1 MTNIYV
7 GNLPRD
13 MSAEQ
18 LEQAFAAYGAVERV
32 SIITDRMTGQSRGF
46 AFVEMA
52 NESEAQKAIESL
64 NGTDLAGRTIT
75 VNLAKPKDEK
85 AGGGGGGGER
95 RGGGDEGRRW

>member
-13 MSAEQ
+13 MLAEQ

-46 AFVEMA
+46 AFIEMTD
-52 NESEAQKAIESL
+52 ESEAQKAIEGL
-64 NGTDLAGRTIT
+64 NGTDLAGRAIT

-85 AGGGGGGGER
+85 ASGGGRER
-95 RGGGDEGRRW
+95 RGGGGRD